1 MVGITSAGGSVEV
14 PFIPSSPMELFFTAV
29 LCVVSIVVLAYTM
42 VMLYRCVCSRNYAEW
57 RASWAC
63 DREGVTV
70 DGSTQVRHKIAALSF
85 QSIYRK
91 LVSNWIRL
99 EQYKILGLSN
109 LFH

>member
-1 MVGITSAGGSVEV
+1 LLLADGGETQKGPVVGITSAGGSVEV

-57 RASWAC
+57 RASWAG

-70 DGSTQVRHKIAALSF
+70 DGSTQVRH
-85 QSIYRK
+85 
-91 LVSNWIRL
+91 
-99 EQYKILGLSN
+99 
-109 LFH
+109 